1 MDMKLSFINKKY
13 LGIFTAVLI
22 AFTPLASA
30 YADGS
35 NVLTYDEAIKIALRN
50 NRNLTKLNDQLDNL
64 DEQLTTPSGAP
75 PFILQVQPSLSAQLT
90 QKSVKL
96 NNASKTVKLNF
107 ETLTDALEL
116 SIKGSFYKIDILK
129 DSIAMKEKKLLDA
142 QDKHRILSL
151 KFRNGMAS
159 KFEVEQSEIG
169 MKQLNED
176 ISAEKL
182 SLEKEFENLKSTLG
196 TRVFNYTDVEE
207 LPVEYT
213 LVDELH
219 IKPEYQAAKAVTD
232 SPAIFAQQKA
242 IEEAELAVVLN
253 PLFIVGA
260 GTDAGITP
268 VNIQKSEIK
277 LKDTELRNAK
287 DELYFTVVGTY
298 NNIKSIENNIAQLE
312 VQLDTL
318 DKNIDAMKA
327 RLDAGVVSKR
337 DLDNLLIMKE
347 ELVVGLDSLRANHT
361 MLLMQYQKPHLLGLS
376 S

>member
-1 MDMKLSFINKKY
+1 MKLSFINKKY

-64 DEQLTTPSGAP
+64 DKQLTTPSGAP

-242 IEEAELAVVLN
+242 IEEAELGVVLT
-253 PLFIVGA
+253 PLFIMGA

-318 DKNIDAMKA
+318 NKNIDAMKA

-347 ELVVGLDSLRANHT
+347 ELVVGLDSLRASHT